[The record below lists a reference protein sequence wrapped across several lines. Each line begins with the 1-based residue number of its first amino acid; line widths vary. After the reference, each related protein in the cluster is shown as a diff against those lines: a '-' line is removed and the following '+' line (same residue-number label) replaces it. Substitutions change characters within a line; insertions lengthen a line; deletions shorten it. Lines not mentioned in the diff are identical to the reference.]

1 MQFTTTTLITL
12 LAAAASAAPAPAAGK
27 LAAVSKM
34 AEGAQWTIV
43 DFKRTCNDADTSC
56 AVSFAIDAGSG
67 SATACAYKVAAGKQA
82 SRAPQTGATCGDY
95 TVTSGWSGQFGEG
108 QGFTTLAVVNNVK
121 RLIAW
126 PAYTD
131 KQLVNGKAVSPDQ
144 SYTPARLG

>member
-1 MQFTTTTLITL
+1 MQFTTATIITL
-12 LAAAASAAPAPAAGK
+12 LAAAASAAPAAGK
-27 LAAVSKM
+27 VAAVSKM
-34 AEGAQWTIV
+34 AVGSQWTIV

-56 AVSFAIDAGSG
+56 AVSFTIDAGAG
-67 SATACAYKVAAGKQA
+67 SATACAYKVDAAKEASRASAAGK
-82 SRAPQTGATCGDY
+82 TCGDY
-95 TVTSGWSGQFGEG
+95 TVSSSWSGQFGEG
-108 QGFTTLAVVNNVK
+108 QGFTTLAVVDNVN